1 MENRI
6 CLGVSQMVSRRD
18 HTEFWRVHEL
28 GGMEMLH
35 ATNTDPAHPRHMHAT
50 FTIGVV
56 DHGTVVNQSRG
67 ETTYLPA
74 GSVYVF
80 NPGEVHSGCAADALH
95 VSHRTFYPEE
105 GALTTLA
112 HELGLKGTPSFRQLM
127 ISDGRSVD
135 SLRNLHQLLEMSE
148 SLLERQSTVVQVF
161 GDLLRRHMLLRP
173 TGQLRGYEPQAVREV
188 RAYLDV
194 HYRENVSLDTL
205 ASLVNLNRAYLIR
218 VFRRTLGLPPYSY
231 LIFRRVEA
239 AKRLLR
245 LDMPLAQVALEVGF
259 SDQSHLNLHF
269 TRLLNVTPGR
279 YAKSHYLPRKTY

>member
-1 MENRI
+1 MA
-6 CLGVSQMVSRRD
+6 SRRD
-18 HTEFWRVHEL
+18 HTKLWRVHEL

-67 ETTYLPA
+67 ETTYLPTS
-74 GSVYVF
+74 SVYAF
-80 NPGEVHSGCAADALH
+80 NPGEVHSGYAANALH

-105 GALTTLA
+105 SALTALA
-112 HELGLKGTPSFRQLM
+112 YELGLKGTPSFRQLL
-127 ISDGRSVD
+127 IDDRRSVE
-135 SLRNLHQLLEMSE
+135 SLRHLHRLLATSE
-148 SLLERQSTVVQVF
+148 SLLARQSAVVQVF

-173 TGQLRGYEPQAVREV
+173 TGQLGGYEPRAVREV
-188 RAYLDV
+188 RVYLDV

-231 LIFRRVEA
+231 LIFRRIEA
-239 AKRLLR
+239 AKQLLR
-245 LDMPLAQVALEVGF
+245 LNMPPAQVALEVGF

-269 TRLLNVTPGR
+269 TRMLNITPGR
-279 YAKSHYLPRKTY
+279 YARSHYLPRKLY